1 MYCGFHVTHAPHTC
15 SVSQPLPS
23 HVSRSRNRHQK
34 VAEID
39 VCTPRLVMSLLLSCQ
54 LVPNYLNHWPV
65 WDFTLHTHPTHIL
78 SVNNYH
84 HMCLD
89 QGIWTEKTLKLTF
102 IHQDST
108 CRSFYWFF
116 QLVSNC
122 FNHWGIGDSTIH
134 RYPTRIKSPNHWHRM
149 CLDHGVDTQ
158 KSLKWTF
165 THMGS
170 RFRLLDGYVNLDGYV
185 KDRVSL
191 VHPGQSNFETTL
203 WDTADHFWSWNC
215 DCRWRCRG
223 RRTLHASVWV
233 YLSDVLGWVWLHA
246 QSTVQKSVSLSMW
259 AIWHWTQQLTV

>member
-1 MYCGFHVTHAPHTC
+1 
-15 SVSQPLPS
+15 
-23 HVSRSRNRHQK
+23 
-34 VAEID
+34 
-39 VCTPRLVMSLLLSCQ
+39 MSLLLSSQ
-54 LVPNYLNHWPV
+54 LVPNYLNNWAV

-78 SVNNYH
+78 SVNNCH

-149 CLDHGVDTQ
+149 CLDHGVDTH

-165 THMGS
+165 IHMGI
-170 RFRLLDGYVNLDGYV
+170 NA
-185 KDRVSL
+185 
-191 VHPGQSNFETTL
+191 QST
-203 WDTADHFWSWNC
+203 
-215 DCRWRCRG
+215 
-223 RRTLHASVWV
+223 V
-233 YLSDVLGWVWLHA
+233 HA

-259 AIWHWTQQLTV
+259 AIWHWTQQLTVE